1 MTTADELASD
11 ADNTL
16 DPALMRAIASLRE
29 PVAVRADA
37 LLAVKAAT
45 RLIPAASLPVRRAWL
60 TAPRA
65 LTASPL
71 ILMAA
76 ALLLIAVGAAVPAML
91 GRNAAT
97 ASRLSPM
104 IAQNPN
110 AALAQAQAVRF
121 TVAAP
126 GAQRVSLV
134 GDFNEW
140 NPGATALRDSSGTW
154 TVVIPVAPGRH
165 QYGFVI
171 DGSRWIP
178 DPAAPQSAD
187 ADFGSPNS
195 VVYVGS

>member
-45 RLIPAASLPVRRAWL
+45 RLIPAASLPVKRAWL

-65 LTASPL
+65 LNASPL
-71 ILMAA
+71 SLMAA

-104 IAQNPN
+104 IAQNPD
-110 AALAQAQAVRF
+110 AELAQAVRF

-134 GDFNEW
+134 GDFNAW

>member
-1 MTTADELASD
+1 MTIADELASD

-16 DPALMRAIASLRE
+16 DPALTRAIASLRE

-45 RLIPAASLPVRRAWL
+45 RLIPAASLPVKRAWL

-65 LTASPL
+65 LSASPL
-71 ILMAA
+71 SLMAA

-91 GRNAAT
+91 GRNTAT

-110 AALAQAQAVRF
+110 AALAQAVRF